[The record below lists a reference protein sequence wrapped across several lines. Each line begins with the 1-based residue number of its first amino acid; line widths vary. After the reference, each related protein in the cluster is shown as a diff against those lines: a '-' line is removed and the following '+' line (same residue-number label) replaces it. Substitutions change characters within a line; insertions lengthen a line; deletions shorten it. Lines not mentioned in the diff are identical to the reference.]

1 MGLLAEKCRDEAVAA
16 RRLLDWCQVPDFTR
30 LEVAALRSA
39 AMSRPRVA
47 CG

>member
-1 MGLLAEKCRDEAVAA
+1 MDLLAEKCRDEAVAA
-16 RRLLDWCQVPDFTR
+16 KRVPDWCQVPDFAR